1 MAVSKSTKPA
11 VAAPAAP
18 VEQVHVE
25 LARAGRYLYKNTLY
39 LKGSVYVFT
48 AEGAKHMFGLRDP
61 QGLPVFIKAKPR
73 TKLVEI
79 PVEIQ
84 AVAVR
89 AVAPADEAAL
99 TGQDV
104 APVGKLDL
112 GDDDPEI
119 LAKLA
124 AADAEPELV
133 DTAVSV
139 SV

>member
-1 MAVSKSTKPA
+1 MAVSKSSKPA
-11 VAAPAAP
+11 AQVEQQ
-18 VEQVHVE
+18 EQVHLE

-39 LKGSVYVFT
+39 QKGTVYVFT
-48 AEGAKHMFGLRDP
+48 AEGAKTILSLRDP
-61 QGLPVFIKAKPR
+61 QGLPVFTKAKPR

-79 PVEIQ
+79 PVEVQ
-84 AVAVR
+84 TVAVR
-89 AVAPADEAAL
+89 PVESADEALAS
-99 TGQDV
+99 TQDV

-124 AADAEPELV
+124 AADADPELV